1 MDKDRKRNIIYIR
14 NLQKRKENAMK
25 IQDKLDL
32 WVKLTNVDPTKEQK
46 SYTINMSGRL
56 SDFDIKRMNDKIKEA
71 LKYDATGVFAD
82 AYLSEYFEKFIADK
96 NFSVKEMLAN
106 PEIENFLADARL
118 LQDALAE
125 SNSANMIRSDAEKS
139 NKLLWYVSRRTV
151 SFRYYR
157 SPDICRTLHEREI
170 KHITV
175 FKRYSI

>member
-1 MDKDRKRNIIYIR
+1 
-14 NLQKRKENAMK
+14 MK

-71 LKYDATGVFAD
+71 LKYDATGIFAD

-96 NFSVKEMLAN
+96 SFSVKEMLAN
-106 PEIENFLADARL
+106 PETESFLADARL
-118 LQDALAE
+118 LQDALIE
-125 SNSANMIRSDAEKS
+125 SDSANMIKSDAEKAMNFYGMS
-139 NKLLWYVSRRTV
+139 AEELSLS
-151 SFRYYR
+151 YYR
-157 SPDICRTLHEREI
+157 NPNICRALHERKI

-175 FKRYSI
+175 FKRYSIRKRIQDVKRHLYVP